1 MRKRLFF
8 IAAAT
13 IGLAACSS
21 ESSTAP
27 SRLQPGAALRDD
39 LTCRSG
45 YHVATYA
52 DGTQYCAPDAVSAA
66 SPTSAP

>member
-1 MRKRLFF
+1 MRKRLFL

-52 DGTQYCAPDAVSAA
+52 DGTQYCAPDTPTTAA
-66 SPTSAP
+66 PTSAP